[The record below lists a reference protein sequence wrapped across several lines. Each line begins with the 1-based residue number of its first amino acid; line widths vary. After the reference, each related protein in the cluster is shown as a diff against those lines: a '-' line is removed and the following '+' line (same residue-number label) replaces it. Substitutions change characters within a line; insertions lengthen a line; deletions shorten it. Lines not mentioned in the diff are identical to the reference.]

1 MARSTADP
9 SVKQTAGTL
18 LYRFKKKNLEV
29 LLVHPSGNYNKKSP
43 WSIPKGLPDEG
54 EDLEDAARRETEEE
68 TGVTPGDLETLGYVE
83 YTKSRKRVH
92 CFAGPSP
99 KDAAPSCTSWEVDRA
114 EFVVMEDAKKI
125 IHPDQ
130 FPLLLRLEDLL
141 NEERPRKSK
150 K

>member
-1 MARSTADP
+1 M
-9 SVKQTAGTL
+9 KQTAGTL

-68 TGVTPGDLETLGYVE
+68 TGVIAGDLEALGYVE

-99 KDAAPSCTSWEVDRA
+99 DDAAPSCTSWEVDRA

-130 FPLLLRLEDLL
+130 FELLTRLEDLL
-141 NEERPRKSK
+141 NEARPRKSK